1 MLVLWSNFFFFGGG
15 GAYIGLAHLA
25 LYLLEGKLCQPLSQ
39 VKNILE
45 MLSIFSCVKHC
56 YIVLITCSL
65 YLLFPGSFA
74 TATCM
79 ICKHKVEAEAIREE
93 IMQQVWLLNAVSYYL
108 CQRRLCFWSY
118 WLVCLSV
125 CLSVRRITY
134 KVING
139 FACNFPQR

>member
-1 MLVLWSNFFFFGGG
+1 MYVGVFFNFFYWDTAVAVDNCLVDVAAVEQFFFFSGRA
-15 GAYIGLAHLA
+15 GAYVGLAHLA
-25 LYLLEGKLCQPLSQ
+25 LYLLEGKLCQPLSP

-79 ICKHKVEAEAIREE
+79 ICKHKVEAEAIRDE
-93 IMQQVWLLNAVSYYL
+93 IMQQV
-108 CQRRLCFWSY
+108 
-118 WLVCLSV
+118 
-125 CLSVRRITY
+125 
-134 KVING
+134 
-139 FACNFPQR
+139 